1 MNFKMGHAR
10 ISEFENSIKTKMGAA
25 FGGDRVVYRGHDL
38 HHELGDMDW
47 MEFYVF
53 GITGKR
59 YSKQVIE
66 LLNYFWV
73 CTSYPDPR
81 IWNNRIVSLA
91 GASRA
96 TGTQA
101 LSAGLMTSE
110 AGIYGHRLSVKAVD
124 FYQRL
129 LKAVGKGKDIEDFV
143 KKEMSVKRIIPGYG
157 RPMANGDERV
167 PAAVRKIESLGLDNG
182 ESYKLCFDVE
192 KIVLKNWR
200 MKMNIVS
207 LGAAKI
213 TDLGFSPTQY
223 LMFMYPCHLAGMTM
237 GYLEALETPEGG
249 VLPIRCSSLVNTGDH
264 SVKKWCGGK

>member
-1 MNFKMGHAR
+1 MGHKR

-59 YSKQVIE
+59 FSKPIIE

-91 GASRA
+91 SASRA

-110 AGIYGHRLSVKAVD
+110 ADIYGHRLSVKAVD

-129 LKAVGKGKDIEDFV
+129 IVAVEQGEDVETFV
-143 KKEMSVKRIIPGYG
+143 KNEMTAKRVIPGYG
-157 RPMANGDERV
+157 RPMATGDERV
-167 PAAVRKIESLGLDNG
+167 PAALRKIKSLGLDNG
-182 ESYKLCFDVE
+182 RCYELCLDVE
-192 KIVLKNWR
+192 KVVKKKWR
-200 MKMNIVS
+200 MSMNIVS

-213 TDLGFSPTQY
+213 ADFGFTPTQY

-237 GYLEALETPEGG
+237 GYIEALESPEGG
-249 VLPIRCSSLVNTGDH
+249 SFPIRCSSLVT
-264 SVKKWCGGK
+264 VGKHPEKRWNGSAD